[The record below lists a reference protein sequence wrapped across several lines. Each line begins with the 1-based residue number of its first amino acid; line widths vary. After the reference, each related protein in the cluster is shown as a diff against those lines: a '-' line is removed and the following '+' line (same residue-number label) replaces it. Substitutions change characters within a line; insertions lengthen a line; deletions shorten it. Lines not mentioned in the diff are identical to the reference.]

1 MDEIKK
7 RIEQLNEKIEL
18 LSTSERTRPLRI
30 GLRVVWNLS
39 LLFLFI
45 IIIGFVFVSAV
56 GAGYFASLV
65 KDEHLQKK
73 DDMLAQ
79 IYNYEETSEIYFA
92 NNIYIGK
99 LRTDLER
106 RETSLDQVSPLI
118 INAVLATEDEYF
130 REHNGIVPKAVIR
143 GLLQDFL
150 NTSTQTGGST
160 LTQQLIKNQILTN
173 EVSYERKAR
182 EILLA
187 LRLEKFM
194 TKDDILEAYLNII
207 PYGRGSSG
215 RNIAGVETAARG
227 IFGKSASELNLPQ
240 SAYIAGIPQA
250 PFAYTPFTQAG
261 QLKDAKGLK
270 PGIERMKIVLS
281 RMLEVGYITES
292 EYNQA
297 ITYDITK
304 DFREPEK
311 LAKDNYPW
319 ITYELESRAKRIIAD
334 ILAEKDGI
342 DPKRLNEEEN
352 LLEKYKILADR
363 DIRSKGYR
371 IYSTIDK
378 DMYDAMQEAAE
389 SFNYYGHTFTRTEVD
404 PDTGEEYEVQIPVQV
419 GGMLIEN
426 RTGKILS
433 FVGGRDFELSEFNYS
448 TQANRSNGSTM
459 KPLLAYGPAM
469 DYGMIGPGSPVVDV
483 KFTLPGYEPS
493 NYLENEERGIIS
505 VREALAHSQNLT
517 ALRLYDSIRDQ
528 NPVTYLEKLGFSQL
542 VPVDYESLSISI
554 GAMTVGTTVEENTN
568 AYTAFANNGQFID
581 AYMIEKIVDLDG
593 NIIYEHKS
601 EAVDV
606 YTPETAYMITDALH
620 DVLEYG
626 TGARAKSML
635 KFSSDLAAKTGTSQN
650 YRDVWFVGYNPNISL
665 GLWMGYDDKK
675 EARSLNQ
682 FNNTY
687 YQPSTRVNMLWA
699 NLMNAVYD
707 VNPELIGTS
716 EQFTPPPGV
725 VNASFCGISGL
736 APSDACTAAGL
747 VKSDLFNRNF
757 LPTKPDDSLIQSTS
771 VMIDGKAYA
780 ALDSTPREFVTENG
794 IGLNPDFIQ
803 RMLGRLG
810 GDGSKLLPKD
820 TSYGGTV
827 VSTSTLQPDSGNPP
841 AVSVTL
847 NGNGITWSK
856 SQANDVIGYRVY
868 DVTNGDRTLVATIKD
883 GQELHHSVTNNSS
896 YIVVAVDIT
905 GLESANSNIVTPIQT
920 EPSNPEDPEET
931 DETGNGNPGD
941 GNGNGNGH
949 GNGNGNGNGH
959 GNGNNNDDDIIDDI
973 INPGH

>member
-18 LSTSERTRPLRI
+18 LSTSERSRPLRI
-30 GLRVVWNLS
+30 GIRVVWNLS

-45 IIIGFVFVSAV
+45 IITGFVFVGAV

-65 KDEHLQKK
+65 KDEHLQTKEE
-73 DDMLAQ
+73 MLSQ

-106 RETSLDQVSPLI
+106 RETTLDQVSPLL

-130 REHNGIVPKAVIR
+130 REHNGIVPKAVLR
-143 GLLQDFL
+143 GLLQDVL
-150 NTSTQTGGST
+150 SMSNQTGGST

-194 TKDDILEAYLNII
+194 TKDEILETYLNII
-207 PYGRGSSG
+207 PYGRNSSG

-227 IFGKSASELNLPQ
+227 IFGISAKDLNLPQ
-240 SAYIAGIPQA
+240 AAYIAGIPQS
-250 PFAYTPFTQAG
+250 PFAHTPFTQYG
-261 QLKDAKGLK
+261 KLKDEKGLQK
-270 PGIERMKIVLS
+270 GIERMETVLS

-292 EYNQA
+292 EYNEA
-297 ITYDITK
+297 ISYDITK
-304 DFREPEK
+304 DFREPEQ
-311 LAKDNYPW
+311 LARDNYPW
-319 ITYELESRAKRIIAD
+319 LTYELENRAIRIIAE

-342 DPKRLNEEEN
+342 DPKRFEEEDN
-352 LLEKYKILADR
+352 LLKKYEILADR
-363 DIRSKGYR
+363 DIRSSGYR

-378 DMYDAMQEAAE
+378 EMYNAMQEAANN
-389 SFNYYGHTFTRTEVD
+389 FNYYGHTFTRTEID
-404 PDTGEEYEVQIPVQV
+404 PDSGEEYEVQIPVQV

-426 RTGKILS
+426 KTGKILS
-433 FVGGRDFELSEFNYS
+433 FVGGRDFDISELNYS
-448 TQANRSNGSTM
+448 TQAYRSNGSTM

-469 DYGMIGPGSPVVDV
+469 DYGLIGAGSPVVDV
-483 KFTLPGYEPS
+483 KFTLPGWEPK
-493 NYLENEERGIIS
+493 NYLENEERGIMP

-517 ALRLYDSIRDQ
+517 ALRLYDSILDQ
-528 NPVTYLEKLGFSQL
+528 RPVTYLEKLGFSKI
-542 VPVDYESLSISI
+542 VPVDYESVAIAI

-568 AYTAFANNGQFID
+568 AYTAFANNGQFVN
-581 AYMIEKIVDLDG
+581 AYMIEKIVDVDG
-593 NIIYEHKS
+593 NIIYEHES

-626 TGARAKSML
+626 TGSRANSLL
-635 KFSSDLAAKTGTSQN
+635 KFSSDFAAKTGTSQN
-650 YRDVWFVGYNPNISL
+650 YRDVWFVGYNPNVSL
-665 GLWMGYDDKK
+665 GLWMGYDDIK

-716 EQFTPPPGV
+716 EKFTPPPGV
-725 VNASFCGISGL
+725 VNAAFCGISGL
-736 APSDACTAAGL
+736 APSNACTEAGL
-747 VKSDLFNRNF
+747 VKSDLFNKNF
-757 LPTKPDDSLIQSTS
+757 LPTKPDDSLIQSST
-771 VMIDGKAYA
+771 VMIDGTAYA

-794 IGLNPDFIQ
+794 IGLNPDFIK

-810 GDGSKLLPKD
+810 GDGSKLLPKE
-820 TSYGGTV
+820 SSLSEKV
-827 VSTSTLQPDSGNPP
+827 VSTATLEPANGNPP
-841 AVSVTL
+841 AVTATL
-847 NGNGITWSK
+847 QGNIITWTK
-856 SQANDVIGYRVY
+856 SAANDVIGYRVY
-868 DVTNGDRTLVATIKD
+868 NVTNGERTIFATIKD
-883 GQELHHSVTNNSS
+883 GEELQYTIGNGS
-896 YIVVAVDIT
+896 YMVVAVDIT
-905 GLESANSNIVTPIQT
+905 GLESANSNTITI
-920 EPSNPEDPEET
+920 EDPGDINLPGLPGDVIDGEPGT
-931 DETGNGNPGD
+931 NPGNGNNGD
-941 GNGNGNGH
+941 NHNG
-949 GNGNGNGNGH
+949 
-959 GNGNNNDDDIIDDI
+959 GNNNDDNEDGDIDLIDDL
-973 INPGH
+973 INQGRN

>member
-30 GLRVVWNLS
+30 GIRVVWNLS

-45 IIIGFVFVSAV
+45 IITGFVFVSAV

-65 KDEHLQKK
+65 KDEQLQAKE
-73 DDMLAQ
+73 DMLSEV
-79 IYNYEETSEIYFA
+79 YNYEETSEIYFA

-106 RETSLDQVSPLI
+106 RETTLENVSPLVV
-118 INAVLATEDEYF
+118 NAVLATEDEYF
-130 REHNGIVPKAVIR
+130 REHNGIVPKAVLR

-207 PYGRGSSG
+207 PYGRSSSG

-227 IFGKSASELNLPQ
+227 IFGVNASELNLPQ
-240 SAYIAGIPQA
+240 AAYIAGIPQA
-250 PFAYTPFTQAG
+250 PFAYTPFTQFG
-261 QLKDAKGLK
+261 QLKDAKGLQ
-270 PGIERMKIVLS
+270 PGIDRMKVVLS
-281 RMLEVGYITES
+281 RMLEVGYISES

-297 ITYDITK
+297 ISYDITK

-311 LAKDNYPW
+311 LAKDSYPW
-319 ITYELESRAKRIIAD
+319 LTYELEGRAKRIIAG
-334 ILAEKDGI
+334 ILAERDGI
-342 DPKRLNEEEN
+342 DPNRLDEEEN
-352 LLEKYKILADR
+352 LLEKYEILADR
-363 DIRSKGYR
+363 DIRSSGYR

-378 DMYDAMQEAAE
+378 DLYDAMQEAAE
-389 SFNYYGHTFTRTEVD
+389 NFNYYGHTFTRTEVD
-404 PDTGEEYEVQIPVQV
+404 PESGEEYEVQIPVQV
-419 GGMLIEN
+419 GGMLVEN
-426 RTGKILS
+426 QTGKILS
-433 FVGGRDFELSEFNYS
+433 FVGGRDFSISELNYS
-448 TQANRSNGSTM
+448 TQAYRSNGSTM
-459 KPLLAYGPAM
+459 KPLLAYGPAL
-469 DYGMIGPGSPVVDV
+469 DYGVIGAGSPVVDV
-483 KFTLPGYEPS
+483 KFEIGDYKPS
-493 NYLENEERGIIS
+493 NYLVNEERGIMTA
-505 VREALAHSQNLT
+505 REALAHSQNLT
-517 ALRLYDSIRDQ
+517 ALRLYDSIRDRR
-528 NPVTYLEKLGFSQL
+528 PVTYLDKLGFSKL
-542 VPVDYESLSISI
+542 VPSDYETLAISI

-568 AYTAFANNGQFID
+568 AFAAFANNGQFVD

-593 NIIYEHKS
+593 NVIYEHES

-606 YTPETAYMITDALH
+606 YSPETAYMITDMLR
-620 DVLEYG
+620 DVLDYG
-626 TGARAKSML
+626 TGARANSML
-635 KFSSDLAAKTGTSQN
+635 KFSSDFAAKTGTSQN

-675 EARSLNQ
+675 EARSLYQ

-707 VNPELIGTS
+707 ANPELIGTS

-736 APSDACTAAGL
+736 APSDVCTQAGL

-757 LPTKPDDSLIQSTS
+757 LPTEPDDSFTQSKS

-780 ALDSTPREFVTENG
+780 ALDSTPAEFVIENG
-794 IGLNPDFIQ
+794 IGLNPDFIK

-810 GDGSKLLPKD
+810 GDPSKLVPNGSAQSD
-820 TSYGGTV
+820 NV
-827 VSTSTLQPDSGNPP
+827 VSTGSLEPDSGNPP
-841 AVSVTL
+841 AVNVTL
-847 NGNGITWSK
+847 NGNVISWTK
-856 SQANDVIGYRVY
+856 SQANDVIGYRIY
-868 DVTNGDRTLVATIKD
+868 DVTLGERNLVGTIVD
-883 GQELHHSVTNNSS
+883 GQELQYPVSTNSS
-896 YIVVAVDIT
+896 YVVVAVDIT
-905 GLESANSNIVTPIQT
+905 GLESAHSNNITTEVTDPIPIDPT
-920 EPSNPEDPEET
+920 EPGETEPDDPE
-931 DETGNGNPGD
+931 
-941 GNGNGNGH
+941 NGNGDDNGE
-949 GNGNGNGNGH
+949 
-959 GNGNNNDDDIIDDI
+959 NNDSGDDIDIIDDI
-973 INPGH
+973 INPGNE